1 MTIDL
6 WALFA
11 TLILAMAQIGLAS
24 ILTVRQ
30 LGPEWVLSPRD
41 QPRETSGLTGRVV
54 RAHRNLLEIFPQF
67 LAALLIVHF
76 AGAVGYLSAVGAWT
90 FFVGRL
96 LYVPAY
102 VFDPPGLRPICW
114 QIGQFGILI
123 ILADIFL

>member
-1 MTIDL
+1 MTFDL

-11 TLILAMAQIGLAS
+11 TLVLAMVQIGLAS

-30 LGPEWVLSPRD
+30 LGPDWVLGPRD
-41 QPRETSGLTGRVV
+41 QPRETSGRTGRVV

-67 LAALLIVHF
+67 VAALLIIHF
-76 AGAVGYLSAVGAWT
+76 AGEAGQLSAVGAWT

-102 VFDPPGLRPICW
+102 VFGPTGLRPLCW
-114 QIGQFGILI
+114 QIGQVGILI
-123 ILADIFL
+123 ILADIFF